1 MSTTSGTS
9 KYVAVREHLLS
20 RIQKLEP
27 GSQLPAEPVL
37 CDEYGVSRITL
48 RHAVDGLI
56 ADGHLVREH
65 GRGTFVTEPQYRLH
79 YRERFADEVKGFHAQ
94 QTGEGFAVSTRVLDQ
109 KVVRAGET
117 VASHLDIS
125 SADEVVELTRL
136 RFVNGSL
143 HHLVVTWLPYALFPE
158 TSSVDFTDGSLY
170 GHLDREH
177 GVTLA
182 RQDLLVSLDNAN
194 TLHADELDVPLG
206 TTLLKIASTVYDGDE
221 RAVAYGTSHFTPQNS
236 EIFFGLHG

>member
-1 MSTTSGTS
+1 MGTTSGTS

-20 RIQKLEP
+20 RIQKLEA
-27 GSQLPAEPVL
+27 GAQLPAEPVL
-37 CDEYGVSRITL
+37 CEEYGVSRITL

-94 QTGEGFAVSTRVLDQ
+94 QTEEGASVSTRVLGQ
-109 KVVRAGET
+109 RVTRAGEA
-117 VASHLDIS
+117 VAAHLDIS
-125 SADEVVELTRL
+125 SADDVVELTRL

-143 HHLVVTWLPYALFPE
+143 HHLVVTWLPLALFPE
-158 TSSVDFTDGSLY
+158 TAEVDFTDDSLY
-170 GHLDREH
+170 GHLHRVH

-182 RQDLLVSLDNAN
+182 RQDLLVSLA
-194 TLHADELDVPLG
+194 TATSVHADELDVPLG
-206 TTLLKIASTVYDGDE
+206 STLLTIASTVFDGDE

-236 EIFFGLHG
+236 EIAFGLHG

>member
-27 GSQLPAEPVL
+27 GAQLPAEPVL

-79 YRERFADEVKGFHAQ
+79 YRERFADEVKGFYAQ
-94 QTGEGFAVSTRVLDQ
+94 QTEEGFVVSTRVLDQ
-109 KVVRAGET
+109 RIVRAGET
-117 VASHLDIS
+117 VATHLDIS

-136 RFVNGSL
+136 RFVNGTL
-143 HHLVVTWLPYALFPE
+143 HHLVVTWLPLTAYPTTA
-158 TSSVDFTDGSLY
+158 TVDFTDGSLY
-170 GHLDREH
+170 KHLTEQYGLR
-177 GVTLA
+177 LS
-182 RQDLLVSLDNAN
+182 RNDLLVSLDTAN
-194 TLHADELDVPLG
+194 ETVADLVDVPLG
-206 TTLLKIASTVYDGDE
+206 STLLKIASTVFDADD
-221 RAVAYGTSHFTPQNS
+221 RAVAYGTTHFTPQNS